1 MRRIVHSGT
10 RYALASRA
18 RARARAMRQSLV
30 PWDSELLPKH
40 GPTPLK
46 RARDLIRQM
55 FPSKTTELIVKTE
68 WTDLENSSARLPC
81 CVVADTS
88 GSMSGTPINELNAGL
103 KQLGDFV
110 REDALA
116 ARSAEICVVSA
127 GEPLVVAVPFTPA
140 AHFHPPMLQADGG
153 TPLAEAIVLAITAT
167 EERIRRYNHFD
178 FDWYRPWVLVISDG
192 MANQSSAIPVAIR
205 EVRRVENARLMSI
218 FAVGTNRDAVLRL
231 NKFSVRPAEEL
242 DGFDFSKL
250 FRWLSEHI
258 IRVSHSMQGDE
269 PDDPDMSRA
278 DWRKL

>member
-1 MRRIVHSGT
+1 MNRNVQSRT
-10 RYALASRA
+10 RYAQVSRA
-18 RARARAMRQSLV
+18 RARGRAMRQSLV
-30 PWDSELLPKH
+30 PWKNESPPNH

-46 RARDLIRQM
+46 RARDLIRQI

-88 GSMSGTPINELNAGL
+88 GSMSGTPINQLNAGL
-103 KQLGDFV
+103 KQLGDLV

-116 ARSAEICVVSA
+116 ARSAEISVVSA

-140 AHFHPPMLQADGG
+140 AHFHPPMLQAGGG
-153 TPLAEAIVLAITAT
+153 TPLAEAMVLAISAT
-167 EERIRRYNHFD
+167 EERIRQYNHYD
-178 FDWYRPWVLVISDG
+178 HEWSHPWVLVISDG

-218 FAVGTNRDAVLRL
+218 FAVGTNREAVLRL

-258 IRVSHSMQGDE
+258 IRVSHSMPGDQPE
-269 PDDPDMSRA
+269 DPDMSRA
-278 DWRKL
+278 EWRKH

>member
-1 MRRIVHSGT
+1 MNRNVHSST
-10 RYALASRA
+10 RYAQASRA
-18 RARARAMRQSLV
+18 RARTRLMRQSLV
-30 PWDSELLPKH
+30 PSQNESPRNNS
-40 GPTPLK
+40 PATLK
-46 RARDLIRQM
+46 RARDIIRQIL
-55 FPSKTTELIVKTE
+55 PSRKTELIVKTE

-88 GSMSGTPINELNAGL
+88 GSMSGTPINQLNAGL

-178 FDWYRPWVLVISDG
+178 FDWYRPWILVISDG
-192 MANQSSAIPVAIR
+192 MANQSSAIPVAVR

-218 FAVGTNRDAVLRL
+218 FAVGTNREAVLRL
-231 NKFSVRPAEEL
+231 NEFSVRPAEEL

-258 IRVSHSMQGDE
+258 IRVNHSMPGDE

-278 DWRKL
+278 KWRKH